1 MFSNKL
7 DPVEAA
13 NGIPNKLNKRLKR
26 LLGEGESVE
35 FSAPADLS
43 LSGSFNPSA
52 LWITNRRV
60 ISCDPAHKNE
70 FLSIP
75 RQDVVEAHIERMY
88 GNSIFKLKTSEGV
101 IEVNRF
107 TNTAEDRF
115 ADAADYINN
124 FSGATVKKGENEGRK
139 EKRCSKCG
147 GILLH
152 SVCIQCI
159 DKRKTLTRLIS
170 YVRPHMKIASLGIII
185 SILVTAATLTP
196 PYLSRILVDRVLLEQ
211 NIPLLWT
218 IVGVLLVVSLGR
230 AALQGFRQ
238 YILQRLGDRIIFDIR
253 TETFSKLKFLPV
265 RYYDSHS
272 TGQIL
277 ARVNNDT
284 ERIRQFIIQATQQVL
299 VQFLTLAGIA
309 VIVFKMDWQLALFAI
324 LPIPT
329 VIFGT
334 RIFKKK
340 IRPVYHRVW
349 KRSAELSTIMTDT
362 IPGIRVIKAFTGE
375 NREINR
381 FTEQGEDLYR
391 EQVRA
396 GKIASIF
403 SASVTFLMP
412 LGTLII
418 WGLGGYWVITQPERL
433 TLGTL
438 VALIGYIGMLYGPV
452 EFMAGLSN
460 MTEQATTS
468 AERVFSILDAQPE
481 PSHGKKSKLS
491 KIKGRLEFKNVG
503 FSYEKG
509 LPILKDIDLELHAGE
524 TVGLVGPTGSGKTTL
539 SNIILRYYDPTEGAI
554 LLDGYDITKL
564 DTRWLRKNIGL
575 VLQEPI
581 LFRDTIANNIAYSK
595 PEADMEEIIRA
606 AKIANA
612 HDFIVEFPNAY
623 DTGIGE
629 RGVGLSGGE
638 KQRISIARAV
648 LKDPPILILD
658 EATSSVDTRTEK
670 LIQDAI
676 GKLIKNRTTVII
688 AHRLSTLR
696 EADKIVVLENG
707 RIAEAGTHEEL
718 MKREG
723 MFYKLVSLQSDMGAG
738 ILKL

>member
-1 MFSNKL
+1 MFSNNKV
-7 DPVEAA
+7 PPPEARE
-13 NGIPNKLNKRLKR
+13 ISEDLEKRL
-26 LLGEGESVE
+26 ETIIEESEEVE
-35 FSAPADLS
+35 FSAAADLS
-43 LSGSFNPSA
+43 LDGVFHSSA
-52 LWITNRRV
+52 LWITNRRI
-60 ISCDPAHKNE
+60 ISLDPAHKNGL
-70 FLSIP
+70 FIIP
-75 RQDVVEAHIERMY
+75 RANILDARIERMY
-88 GNSIFKLKTSEGV
+88 GNSIFTIKTPDGFVEL
-101 IEVNRF
+101 NRF
-107 TNTAEDRF
+107 TNTVEDRF
-115 ADAADYINN
+115 EDAKDYIKT
-124 FSGATVKKGENEGRK
+124 FLGKIEQRNEGDGRK
-139 EKRCSKCG
+139 EKRCPKCG
-147 GILLH
+147 RVLLQG
-152 SVCIQCI
+152 VCIECI
-159 DKRKTLTRLIS
+159 DRRKTLTRLIS
-170 YVRPHMKIASLGIII
+170 YVRPHLKLAVFGITS
-185 SILVTAATLTP
+185 SILVTAAALTP
-196 PYLSRILVDRVLLEQ
+196 PYLSRILVDNVLLDR
-211 NIPLLWT
+211 NLPLLWT
-218 IVGVLLVVSLGR
+218 VISVLFFVFLIRSLF
-230 AALQGFRQ
+230 QGFREH
-238 YILQRLGDRIIFDIR
+238 ILQMLGNRIIFDIR
-253 TETFSKLKFLPV
+253 TETFSKLKYLPV

-284 ERIRQFIIQATQQVL
+284 ERIRQFIIQATQEVL
-299 VQFLTLAGIA
+299 VQMLTLIGIG
-309 VIVFKMDWQLALFAI
+309 VIVFMMDWQLALFAV
-324 LPIPT
+324 LPIPM
-329 VIFGT
+329 VVLGT
-334 RIFKKK
+334 KIFKKK
-340 IRPVYHRVW
+340 IRPIYHRVW
-349 KRSAELSTIMTDT
+349 KRNAELSTIMTDT

-396 GKIASIF
+396 GKMASIF
-403 SASVTFLMP
+403 TAAVTFVMP

-438 VALIGYIGMLYGPV
+438 VALIGYLGMLYGPV
-452 EFMAGLSN
+452 QFMARLGN

-468 AERVFSILDAQPE
+468 AERVFSISDAQPE
-481 PSHGKKSKLS
+481 PTYGKKKKLS
-491 KIKGRLEFKNVG
+491 KIKGAIELKNVG

-509 LPILKDIDLELHAGE
+509 LPVLHEINLKVEPGE

-539 SNIILRYYDPTEGAI
+539 SNIILRYYDPTEGSI
-554 LLDGYDITKL
+554 MLDGYDITQL

-581 LFRDTIANNIAYSK
+581 LFRDTIGNNIAYSK
-595 PEADMEEIIRA
+595 PGTDMGEIIKA

-612 HDFIVEFPNAY
+612 HDFIVGFPNAY

-658 EATSSVDTRTEK
+658 EATSSVDTQTEK

-676 GKLIKNRTTVII
+676 SKLIKNRTTFII

-696 EADKIVVLENG
+696 EADKIVVLKNG

-723 MFYKLVSLQSDMGAG
+723 MFYKLVNLQADMGAA
-738 ILKL
+738 LQQN